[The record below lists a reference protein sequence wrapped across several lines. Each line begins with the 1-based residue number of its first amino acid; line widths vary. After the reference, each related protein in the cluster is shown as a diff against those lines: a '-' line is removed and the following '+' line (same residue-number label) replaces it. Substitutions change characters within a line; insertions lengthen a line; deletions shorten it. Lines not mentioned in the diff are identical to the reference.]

1 MSVESALARLEKK
14 AAARVAALALEYH
27 ADLRETLSQPGRG
40 REYGNHRASAPGD
53 PPAVQTGTLRNAVHA
68 RMVDP
73 LTWEIGVAGGVKHPT
88 SGEAVGKIALY
99 LEFGT
104 RTLAPRPFVR
114 PTLDAFRARKKAKA
128 R

>member
-1 MSVESALARLEKK
+1 MTVESALARLEKK

-40 REYGNHRASAPGD
+40 RQYGAHRASAPGD
-53 PPAVQTGTLRNAVHA
+53 PPAVNRGVLRNAVQA
-68 RMVDP
+68 VQLDP
-73 LTWEIGVAGGVKHPT
+73 LTWAVGVVGNIKHPD
-88 SGEAVGKIALY
+88 SGSPMSVIAPA

-104 RTLAPRPFVR
+104 RRVAARPFVR

>member
-14 AAARVAALALEYH
+14 AAQRVAALALEYH

-40 REYGNHRASAPGD
+40 VTRNGHTASAPGD
-53 PPAVQTGTLRNAVHA
+53 PPAVQTGTLRNSVQAVQ
-68 RMVDP
+68 VDP
-73 LTWEIGVAGGVKHPT
+73 LTWEVGVAGKTKHPT

>member
-40 REYGNHRASAPGD
+40 VTRNGHTASAPGD
-53 PPAVQTGTLRNAVHA
+53 PPAVNRGVLRNAVQA
-68 RMVDP
+68 VQLDP
-73 LTWEIGVAGGVKHPT
+73 LTWAVGVVGNIKHPD
-88 SGEAVGKIALY
+88 SGSPMSVIAPA

-104 RTLAPRPFVR
+104 RRVAARPWVR
-114 PTLDAFRARKKAKA
+114 PTLDAFKAK
-128 R
+128 RRQ